1 MPNALKPH
9 RLVLLALLAAG
20 SWMLQPAAAQPAN
33 GAPAGN
39 EVAAASGTQ
48 AAAPAPELQSRDQ
61 QPTEGQ
67 RRGEPVKREG
77 KKHWYRSRRLIVTAG
92 GAGAGAL
99 IGAKFGGGPGA
110 AIGALAG
117 GVGGFVFANKTK

>member
-1 MPNALKPH
+1 MPNPLKPH

-33 GAPAGN
+33 GATAGN
-39 EVAAASGTQ
+39 EAAASATQ
-48 AAAPAPELQSRDQ
+48 ATAPAPELQSRDQ
-61 QPTEGQ
+61 QPTEDQ
-67 RRGEPVKREG
+67 RRGEPVRRKG

>member
-1 MPNALKPH
+1 MPNALKPY

-20 SWMLQPAAAQPAN
+20 SWTIQPATALAAN
-33 GAPAGN
+33 GASASN
-39 EVAAASGTQ
+39 DNAADSAAQ

-61 QPTEGQ
+61 QPTEDQ
-67 RRGEPVKREG
+67 RRGEPVRQR